1 MIIGAA
7 LILGLIGAWAL
18 GADLSRLSTLRFRGE
33 WLVFLALAIQVVLFT
48 GGGHGIPERYDAVVH
63 LTSYLLLLLFVA
75 LNLRISGFW
84 MMGVGLLSNVIAI
97 FANGGSMPVTLE
109 AWRASGA
116 DPAILQ
122 REGVVA
128 NNVLAGPHTH
138 LAWLGDIF
146 AIPSVVPLANAVSIG
161 DVLIVLGTVAFV
173 YRSCSDLPP
182 FGTNVLR
189 PLSHAGFRRVMAGRI
204 TSKLGDWLTQAAI
217 VTWIF
222 TETRSTTAVG
232 VFLITRMLGATAGG
246 ILSAPLLTRLEGF
259 RVLSLVELFRGL
271 ITIAIIP
278 LAITGQIWPVV
289 ALACAS
295 SLLSAATS
303 PSAAGLIPEV
313 LPGELVQA
321 GNALHGVGRNL
332 TLVIGAGLGGFL
344 VARFGIGVAMSV
356 DLVTF
361 VAAGLL
367 YWTYATATGASEP
380 EVVSERP
387 GASRRELVQIMLSSR
402 VVLGLT
408 VSFTVATAAFG
419 IFNVSLPQ
427 LFESQL
433 GEPDAYG
440 YALAMLGVGF
450 LCSELLT
457 GFMQRESVA
466 RRSIFLSFLTTA
478 GLMFTISHSTV
489 TATAF
494 LVLFLVGATDGITEV
509 VYDTLIQLHVRRD
522 LRAGVFAVAES
533 VQNLGMVAGM
543 AAAPVLVSLY
553 SAAAAVQIAAVGC
566 LCGGVLAGV
575 ALIRRT
581 SGSDLLYIPDHAAV
595 ETNRAAIGGA
605 AGAPVP
611 QPAPAAEP
619 QPAERPAVVPAV
631 APVLSA
637 VPEPSPE
644 PEAPMRI
651 VPAVAMNG
659 VVGPLELV
667 APSGNRRWLRETVE
681 EKPVV
686 LVLTVTAQ
694 DAERDAVVLALREA
708 GVATTVVS
716 RDGAG
721 HTFTCGLAFDTL
733 SAEHGGVFLID
744 RGCRLRLAFA
754 ATRPGEWIPASMV
767 LSRLRR
773 LAAA

>member
-1 MIIGAA
+1 
-7 LILGLIGAWAL
+7 
-18 GADLSRLSTLRFRGE
+18 
-33 WLVFLALAIQVVLFT
+33 
-48 GGGHGIPERYDAVVH
+48 
-63 LTSYLLLLLFVA
+63 
-75 LNLRISGFW
+75 
-84 MMGVGLLSNVIAI
+84 
-97 FANGGSMPVTLE
+97 
-109 AWRASGA
+109 
-116 DPAILQ
+116 
-122 REGVVA
+122 
-128 NNVLAGPHTH
+128 
-138 LAWLGDIF
+138 
-146 AIPSVVPLANAVSIG
+146 
-161 DVLIVLGTVAFV
+161 
-173 YRSCSDLPP
+173 
-182 FGTNVLR
+182 
-189 PLSHAGFRRVMAGRI
+189 MAGRI

-611 QPAPAAEP
+611 
-619 QPAERPAVVPAV
+619 AVG
-631 APVLSA
+631 PVLAA

>member
-1 MIIGAA
+1 M
-7 LILGLIGAWAL
+7 
-18 GADLSRLSTLRFRGE
+18 
-33 WLVFLALAIQVVLFT
+33 
-48 GGGHGIPERYDAVVH
+48 
-63 LTSYLLLLLFVA
+63 
-75 LNLRISGFW
+75 
-84 MMGVGLLSNVIAI
+84 
-97 FANGGSMPVTLE
+97 
-109 AWRASGA
+109 
-116 DPAILQ
+116 
-122 REGVVA
+122 
-128 NNVLAGPHTH
+128 
-138 LAWLGDIF
+138 
-146 AIPSVVPLANAVSIG
+146 
-161 DVLIVLGTVAFV
+161 
-173 YRSCSDLPP
+173 
-182 FGTNVLR
+182 
-189 PLSHAGFRRVMAGRI
+189 
-204 TSKLGDWLTQAAI
+204 
-217 VTWIF
+217 
-222 TETRSTTAVG
+222 G

-278 LAITGQIWPVV
+278 LASPARSGRWWRWRAPRP
-289 ALACAS
+289 C
-295 SLLSAATS
+295 LSAATS

-332 TLVIGAGLGGFL
+332 MFVIGAGLGGFL

-367 YWTYATATGASEP
+367 YWTYAAATGASEP

-553 SAAAAVQIAAVGC
+553 SAAAAVQFTAVGC

-581 SGSDLLYIPDHAAV
+581 SGSDLLYVPDHAAV
-595 ETNRAAIGGA
+595 ETNRAAIGGPPGPRYRLRSPPLRSSPPSVPPLFRLWLPCWRRLPTGARARPTRADRGHGRHERRRWAARAGRAVGAQAVA
-605 AGAPVP
+605 AGDGRG
-611 QPAPAAEP
+611 QPRGTGADGDRPGRRPRCGGARAARGRSGHHGG
-619 QPAERPAVVPAV
+619 QP
-631 APVLSA
+631 
-637 VPEPSPE
+637 
-644 PEAPMRI
+644 
-651 VPAVAMNG
+651 
-659 VVGPLELV
+659 
-667 APSGNRRWLRETVE
+667 
-681 EKPVV
+681 
-686 LVLTVTAQ
+686 
-694 DAERDAVVLALREA
+694 
-708 GVATTVVS
+708 
-716 RDGAG
+716 DGAG

-733 SAEHGGVFLID
+733 SAECGGVFLID

-754 ATRPGEWIPASMV
+754 ATEPGEWIPASMV

-773 LAAA
+773 LSAA

>member
-1 MIIGAA
+1 MIVGIA

-18 GADLSRLSTLRFRGE
+18 GADLSRLSALRFRGE
-33 WLVFLALAIQVVLFT
+33 WLVFAALAMQVVLFT
-48 GGGHGIPERYDAVVH
+48 GGGHGIPTRYNAAVH
-63 LTSYLLLLLFVA
+63 LGSYLLLLLFIA

-84 MMGVGLLSNVIAI
+84 MVGVGVLANVLAI
-97 FANGGSMPVTLE
+97 FVNGGSMPVTVD

-116 DPAILQ
+116 DPAILKQ
-122 REGVVA
+122 DGVVA

-138 LAWLGDIF
+138 LAWLGDVF
-146 AIPSVVPLANAVSIG
+146 AIPSAVPFSNAVSVG

-173 YRSCSDLPP
+173 YRNCSDLPP
-182 FGTNVLR
+182 FGINVLQ

-222 TETRSTTAVG
+222 AETRSTTAVG

-259 RVLSLVELFRGL
+259 RVLSLVELARGVVTL
-271 ITIAIIP
+271 AIIP
-278 LAITGQIWPVV
+278 LAVTGQIWPVV
-289 ALACAS
+289 ALACLS

-332 TLVIGAGLGGFL
+332 TLVIGAGLGGLL
-344 VARFGIGVAMSV
+344 VARFGIGVAMTV

-367 YWTYATATGASEP
+367 YWTYAIATGAASGESEP
-380 EVVSERP
+380 ERP
-387 GASRRELVQIMLSSR
+387 RVNRRDLARVMLSSR
-402 VVLGLT
+402 VVLGLI

-433 GEPDAYG
+433 GQPDAYG

-478 GLMFTISHSTV
+478 GLMFVISHSTV
-489 TATAF
+489 TATVF
-494 LVLFLVGATDGITEV
+494 LMLFLVGATDGITEV

-543 AAAPVLVSLY
+543 AAAPLLVSIN
-553 SAAAAVQIAAVGC
+553 SAGWAVRVAAVGC
-566 LCGGVLAGV
+566 AGGAALAGL
-575 ALIRRT
+575 ALVRRS
-581 SGSDLLYIPDHAAV
+581 SGSDLLYVPDHAAV
-595 ETNRAAIGGA
+595 ETNRGAIGGA
-605 AGAPVP
+605 AGVTVPPLMVEGQWPV
-611 QPAPAAEP
+611 
-619 QPAERPAVVPAV
+619 AERPVLVAVPA
-631 APVLSA
+631 
-637 VPEPSPE
+637 PE
-644 PEAPMRI
+644 PENTRELPKPTP
-651 VPAVAMNG
+651 VVMNG
-659 VVGPLELV
+659 VIAPIELV
-667 APSGNRRWLRETVE
+667 APAGRRRWLRELVE
-681 EKPVV
+681 DGPIV
-686 LVLTVTAQ
+686 LVLTVEGQ
-694 DAERDAVVLALREA
+694 DADRDQLVLALRDE
-708 GVATTVVS
+708 GVDVVVVS
-716 RDGAG
+716 LDGAG
-721 HTFTCGLAFDTL
+721 HTYTCALAFEAL
-733 SAEHGGVFLID
+733 AAERGGVFVVD

-754 ATRPGEWIPASMV
+754 AQTPGEWITASIV
-767 LSRLRR
+767 RSRLRR

>member
-1 MIIGAA
+1 MIVGIA

-18 GADLSRLSTLRFRGE
+18 GADLSRLSALRFRGE
-33 WLVFLALAIQVVLFT
+33 WLVFAALAMQVVLFT
-48 GGGHGIPERYDAVVH
+48 GGGHGIPSRYNAAVH
-63 LTSYLLLLLFVA
+63 LGSYLLLLLFIA

-84 MMGVGLLSNVIAI
+84 MVGVGVLANVIAI
-97 FANGGSMPVTLE
+97 FANGGSMPVTLQ

-116 DPAILQ
+116 DPAIL
-122 REGVVA
+122 RRDGVVA

-146 AIPSVVPLANAVSIG
+146 AIPSAVPFSNAVSIG

-173 YRSCSDLPP
+173 YRNCSDLPP
-182 FGTNVLR
+182 FGVNVLQ

-222 TETRSTTAVG
+222 AETRSTTAVG

-259 RVLSLVELFRGL
+259 RVLSLVELARGVVTL
-271 ITIAIIP
+271 AIIP
-278 LAITGQIWPVV
+278 LAVAGQIWPVV
-289 ALACAS
+289 GLACLS

-332 TLVIGAGLGGFL
+332 TLVIGAGLGGLL
-344 VARFGIGVAMSV
+344 VARFGIGVAMAV

-367 YWTYATATGASEP
+367 YWTYAIATGAADGESEP
-380 EVVSERP
+380 ERP
-387 GASRRELVQIMLSSR
+387 RVNRRDLARVMLSSR
-402 VVLGLT
+402 VVLGLI

-433 GEPDAYG
+433 GQPDAYG
-440 YALAMLGVGF
+440 FALAMLGVGF

-478 GLMFTISHSTV
+478 GLMFVISHSTV
-489 TATAF
+489 TATVF
-494 LVLFLVGATDGITEV
+494 LMLFLVGATDGITEV

-543 AAAPVLVSLY
+543 AAAPVLVSIN
-553 SAAAAVQIAAVGC
+553 SAGWAVRVAAVGC
-566 LCGGVLAGV
+566 AGGAALAGF
-575 ALIRRT
+575 ALVRRST
-581 SGSDLLYIPDHAAV
+581 GDDLLYVPDHAAV
-595 ETNRAAIGGA
+595 ETSRAAIGGA
-605 AGAPVP
+605 AAVELATPVP
-611 QPAPAAEP
+611 PVMVDGQWPVV
-619 QPAERPAVVPAV
+619 ERPVLAAV
-631 APVLSA
+631 PVLA
-637 VPEPSPE
+637 DVEGAANRKPVP
-644 PEAPMRI
+644 
-651 VPAVAMNG
+651 VAMNG
-659 VVGPLELV
+659 VIPPFELV
-667 APSGNRRWLRETVE
+667 APAGRRRWLRELVE
-681 EKPVV
+681 DGPIV
-686 LVLTVTAQ
+686 LVLTVESN
-694 DAERDAVVLALREA
+694 DAARNELVLALRDDDVE
-708 GVATTVVS
+708 VVVVS
-716 RDGAG
+716 LDGAG
-721 HTFTCGLAFDTL
+721 HTYTGALAFESL
-733 SAEHGGVFLID
+733 AAPRGGLFVVD

-754 ATRPGEWIPASMV
+754 ADRPGEWVPLSTV
-767 LSRLRR
+767 QSRLRR
-773 LAAA
+773 LVAA